1 MLCER
6 CGAEKVSFKQ
16 FVHQTAAFSTIEVS
30 RHSTFAI
37 ITLNRP
43 KVLNALSSQVMK
55 ETVEAASSLESDP
68 SVRSIIMTGSGD
80 KAFAAGADIKEM
92 STLTYAQAF
101 RQQLFQGW
109 DRLTTLNT
117 PLIAAV
123 NGYALGGGCELA
135 LMCDIIIASETAS
148 FGLPEV
154 TLSVIP
160 GIGGTQRLARLLG
173 RAKAMDM
180 ILTAERLSARDA
192 ERLGLVSRV
201 VAQDQLMKE
210 AISIA
215 DKIGSFSA
223 PAVAKAKACVKAA
236 EEMSLTEGLKYER
249 SQFWSCFAL
258 DDQKEGMAAFLEKR
272 KPAFKDQ

>member
-6 CGAEKVSFKQ
+6 CGAEKVSLKQ

-30 RHSTFAI
+30 RHSTYAI

-215 DKIGSFSA
+215 DKISSFSA

-236 EEMSLTEGLKYER
+236 EEMSLTEGLK
-249 SQFWSCFAL
+249 
-258 DDQKEGMAAFLEKR
+258 
-272 KPAFKDQ
+272 